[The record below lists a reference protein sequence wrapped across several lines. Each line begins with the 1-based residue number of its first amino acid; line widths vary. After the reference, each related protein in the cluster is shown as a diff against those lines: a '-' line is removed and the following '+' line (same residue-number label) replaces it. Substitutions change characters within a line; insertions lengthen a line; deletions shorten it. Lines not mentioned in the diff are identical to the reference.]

1 MDQRADRR
9 PRNARRESPDSAVAR
24 RRSLARRSQDAWR
37 WNRLRADELMARS
50 QNSRPGD
57 PPRHHSTLYD
67 FRDLDLMLKI
77 AAEGG
82 EAETWELT
90 EALGFGEQDRQ
101 GVAIRLSWMN
111 RYGMVRFDQGKRL
124 WRLSPSGERVTQA
137 RVKAGAKRALD
148 SLDDENMVDVM
159 AHVTSRYRHGDPMLA
174 DLLRREFLFGTQ
186 RGKR

>member
-1 MDQRADRR
+1 M
-9 PRNARRESPDSAVAR
+9 
-24 RRSLARRSQDAWR
+24 ARRS
-37 WNRLRADELMARS
+37 N
-50 QNSRPGD
+50 NRPGE
-57 PPRHHSTLYD
+57 PIRHHASLYD

-77 AAEGG
+77 VAEGG
-82 EAETWELT
+82 EAATWELT

-101 GVAIRLSWMN
+101 GVAVRLSWMN
-111 RYGMVRFDQGKRL
+111 RYGMVRFDEKTRT

-137 RVKAGAKRALD
+137 RVAAGAKRELD
-148 SLDDENMVDVM
+148 KLDDESMVDVM